1 MSNTPRA
8 RSIVRAIAALA
19 AAVALGSSAAAFAAH
34 TTPTVVRLTLTGVVD
49 PFEAEYVRDGIAAA
63 QADGAPAVLLTID
76 TPGGLDSSMRE
87 IVQAILNAQ
96 VPVVCYVSP
105 AGSRAASAG
114 TFILES
120 CPVAAMAP
128 GTEVGAAHPVGV
140 AGAIEQQ
147 KVTNDAVAYIESL
160 ARLRGRNE
168 EWVAE
173 AVRDSVSVPAERAL
187 QLHVIDLVSPNET
200 ALLASVEGRTVSVGG
215 GREVTLHVAGAPVA
229 TLEMGLGAR
238 ILHAL
243 LTPDFA
249 FLFFYLGLGLIVLEL
264 LHPGISVPGILGT
277 LSLIAAFASFGALP
291 VQLLGVALLVASAVF
306 FLLELKH
313 PGLGA
318 FTVAG
323 AATLVLG
330 GLTLF
335 NPSVPNAR
343 VSPWLIV
350 TVTLVLVAF
359 FATVVT
365 AALSARRLPRTAPAT
380 GVLGATGTVIRDLD
394 PEGIVRVG
402 GEDWTAWSETGMV
415 PAGAP
420 VRVVAID
427 GLRLRVGE
435 IEEAAPATVPE
446 PGGR

>member
-1 MSNTPRA
+1 
-8 RSIVRAIAALA
+8 
-19 AAVALGSSAAAFAAH
+19 
-34 TTPTVVRLTLTGVVD
+34 VVELSLTGVVD
-49 PFEAEYVRDGIAAA
+49 PFTANYVRDGIAGA
-63 QADGAPAVLLTID
+63 QEQGASAVLLTID

-87 IVQAILNAQ
+87 IVHAILTAD
-96 VPVVCYVSP
+96 VPVICYVSP
-105 AGSRAASAG
+105 SGSRAASAG
-114 TFILES
+114 TFILEA

-140 AGAIEQQ
+140 AGAIEEQ

-160 ARLRGRNE
+160 AQLRGRNDQ
-168 EWVAE
+168 WVAQ

-187 QLHVIDLVSPNET
+187 ALDVIDVVSPNT
-200 ALLASVEGRTVSVGG
+200 AALLSTVDGTEVTVGG
-215 GREVTLHVAGAPVA
+215 GRQVTIHVAGATTSSVG
-229 TLEMGLGAR
+229 MGLGAR
-238 ILHAL
+238 ILHSL

-249 FLFFYLGLGLIVLEL
+249 FIFFYLGLGLIVLEL

-291 VQLLGVALLVASAVF
+291 VQLLGVALLLASAGF

-318 FTVAG
+318 FTVGG
-323 AATLVLG
+323 AVTLVLG

-335 NPSVPNAR
+335 DPAVPNAR
-343 VSPWLIV
+343 VSPWLIA
-350 TVTLVLVAF
+350 TVALVLIGF

-365 AALSARRLPRTAPAT
+365 AAISARRIPKRSPSSQL
-380 GVLGATGTVIRDLD
+380 LGSVGLVTSTLD

-402 GEDWTAWSETGMV
+402 GEEWTAWSESGIV
-415 PAGAP
+415 PKDAS
-420 VRVVAID
+420 VRIEAVD
-427 GLRLRVGE
+427 GLRLKVGWIDE
-435 IEEAAPATVPE
+435 SAPAMPE

>member
-8 RSIVRAIAALA
+8 RRVVRAIAVLA
-19 AAVALGSSAAAFAAH
+19 AAAALGSAMAARAAE
-34 TTPTVVRLTLTGVVD
+34 PPSIVRLSLTGVVD
-49 PFEAEYVRDGIAAA
+49 PFVADYVRDGIAGA

-87 IVQAILNAQ
+87 IVQSILNAR
-96 VPVVCYVSP
+96 VPVICYVSP
-105 AGSRAASAG
+105 AGARAASAG

-120 CPVAAMAP
+120 CPIAAMAP

-168 EWVAE
+168 TWVAQ
-173 AVRDSVSVPAERAL
+173 AVRDSVSVPAEQAL
-187 QLHVIDLVSPNET
+187 QLHVIDLVSPSEP
-200 ALLASVEGRTVSVGG
+200 ALLASVDGRTVSVGG
-215 GREVTLHVAGAPVA
+215 GAEVTLHVADAPVA
-229 TLEMGLGAR
+229 TVVMGLGAR
-238 ILHAL
+238 ILHSL

-291 VQLLGVALLVASAVF
+291 VQLLGVALLVASAGF

-343 VSPWLIV
+343 VSPWLIATV
-350 TVTLVLVAF
+350 TVVLVGF

-365 AALSARRLPRTAPAT
+365 AALSARRIPRAAPAT
-380 GVLGATGTVIRDLD
+380 RVLGATGTVVRALD

-415 PAGAP
+415 PTGAP

-427 GLRLRVGE
+427 GLRLQVGE
-435 IEEAAPATVPE
+435 VEGAAPAVPE
-446 PGGR
+446 SGGR